1 MEARQQSVGR
11 AVLQFALTGLVAV
24 LLLGLVAVQVLR
36 STGKDEAIAD
46 AKRVTRLAADGV
58 VAPFVTPGVL
68 AGNEREL
75 NRLDEIVRTR
85 LIRDP
90 VVRVKIWTLSGRVV
104 YSDERRLIGSR
115 YALGEDEVEDVR
127 KGAVDAEVSDL
138 GQPEN
143 RFERRYGK
151 LLEVYQGIRSTDGE
165 PLMFESYQ
173 RFSSVAASGRRLWLR
188 FLPALIGALVLLEVV
203 QIPLAYLL
211 ARRLRERQVERAAL
225 LERAVDAS
233 QEERRRIAA
242 ALHDGPV
249 QELAGVAYSLAAA
262 SAQLPDSDGDGV
274 RPAIDQAAARTRGTM
289 RDLRTM
295 LVELYPATLHRS
307 GLQAAVEDLLSRLS
321 AEGIETGCDIPADL
335 ALPEPIEALFF
346 RAARESLQN
355 VRKHAGATS
364 VDVTVEERDGSVVLS
379 VVDDGRG
386 FEAASALT
394 PEDPGHLGLRLVA
407 DLAREAGGV
416 MRVDSIP
423 GRGTRV
429 CLEVP
434 VT

>member
-1 MEARQQSVGR
+1 MEPREQSVRR
-11 AVLQFALTGLVAV
+11 AVLQFALTGAVAV
-24 LLLGLVAVQVLR
+24 LLLGIVAVQVLR
-36 STGKDEAIAD
+36 STGRDEAIAD

-68 AGNEREL
+68 AGDRREVD
-75 NRLDEIVRTR
+75 RLDEIVRTR

-90 VVRVKIWTLSGRVV
+90 VVRVKIWTLSGRIV

-115 YALGEDEVEDVR
+115 YALGEEEVEGIR
-127 KGAVDAEVSDL
+127 EGAVDAEVSDL

-151 LLEVYQGIRSTDGE
+151 LLEVYQGIRSTNGE
-165 PLMFESYQ
+165 PLLFESYQ

-188 FLPALIGALVLLEVV
+188 FLPALIGALVILEMV

-211 ARRLRERQVERAAL
+211 ARRLRERQRERAAL
-225 LERAVDAS
+225 LQRAVDAS
-233 QEERRRIAA
+233 QEERRRMAA

-249 QELAGVAYSLAAA
+249 QELAGVAYSLGAA
-262 SAQLPDSDGDGV
+262 SAQLGDGDGV
-274 RPAIDQAAARTRGTM
+274 RPVIDQAAARTRGTM

-321 AEGIETGCDIPADL
+321 VEGLDTSCDIPADL
-335 ALPEPIEALFF
+335 QLPEPVEALLF
-346 RAARESLQN
+346 RAAREALQN

-364 VDVTVEERDGSVVLS
+364 VEVAVAVTGDAAVLT

-386 FEAASALT
+386 FEAASALS
-394 PEDPGHLGLRLVA
+394 PDDPGHLGLRLVA
-407 DLAREAGGV
+407 DLAREAGGHL
-416 MRVDSIP
+416 RVDSIP

-429 CLEVP
+429 CMEVP
-434 VT
+434 LA

>member
-1 MEARQQSVGR
+1 
-11 AVLQFALTGLVAV
+11 
-24 LLLGLVAVQVLR
+24 
-36 STGKDEAIAD
+36 
-46 AKRVTRLAADGV
+46 
-58 VAPFVTPGVL
+58 
-68 AGNEREL
+68 
-75 NRLDEIVRTR
+75 
-85 LIRDP
+85 
-90 VVRVKIWTLSGRVV
+90 
-104 YSDERRLIGSR
+104 
-115 YALGEDEVEDVR
+115 
-127 KGAVDAEVSDL
+127 
-138 GQPEN
+138 
-143 RFERRYGK
+143 
-151 LLEVYQGIRSTDGE
+151 
-165 PLMFESYQ
+165 
-173 RFSSVAASGRRLWLR
+173 
-188 FLPALIGALVLLEVV
+188 
-203 QIPLAYLL
+203 
-211 ARRLRERQVERAAL
+211 
-225 LERAVDAS
+225 
-233 QEERRRIAA
+233 
-242 ALHDGPV
+242 
-249 QELAGVAYSLAAA
+249 
-262 SAQLPDSDGDGV
+262 
-274 RPAIDQAAARTRGTM
+274 M